1 MSFRSALALS
11 CREPKV
17 SISAIYLSICHLC
30 PDNFYILFTL
40 NNLFT
45 FTLSHRD
52 LHNIMCLIYI
62 DVITTTRSDISYYA
76 HFCFQCIYSSKNTGW
91 NSRGYQRFNNRRHL
105 YIIPNLWHAI
115 ARPSRMFMRMNIY
128 LNKYYRVINTRTFYP
143 VYWINNEG
151 GKM

>member
-17 SISAIYLSICHLC
+17 SISAIYLSICHLY

-52 LHNIMCLIYI
+52 LHNIMGLIYI
-62 DVITTTRSDISYYA
+62 DVITTTRSDISYHA
-76 HFCFQCIYSSKNTGW
+76 HFCFQCIRLKIPGGIRAAINGSTIVGTCT
-91 NSRGYQRFNNRRHL
+91 L
-105 YIIPNLWHAI
+105 YL
-115 ARPSRMFMRMNIY
+115 
-128 LNKYYRVINTRTFYP
+128 TFDTLSHDQ
-143 VYWINNEG
+143 VG
-151 GKM
+151 CLCG